1 MIGRPLHR
9 RFLGTRLKSHR
20 FPFEKLTVIQT
31 RCEGRIVVVTI
42 FKDRNLDGEGQ
53 VLAIQERPLLEKLL

>member
-1 MIGRPLHR
+1 MIGRPLHH
-9 RFLGTRLKSHR
+9 RFLETRLKSHR
-20 FPFEKLTVIQT
+20 FPLEKLTVIQT